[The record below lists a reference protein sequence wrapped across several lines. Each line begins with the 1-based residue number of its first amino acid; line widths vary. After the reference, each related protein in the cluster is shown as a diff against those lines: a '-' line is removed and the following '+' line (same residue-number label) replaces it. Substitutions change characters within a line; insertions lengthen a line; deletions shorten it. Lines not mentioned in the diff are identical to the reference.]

1 MSELTSCERN
11 DKLNASACG
20 SHTDCGSQST
30 GQDSWLY
37 CSCGNNGGRKRLPA
51 GGTWKGPKAGGA
63 ASGSFVE
70 GGTLAKSRTSVP
82 PGSVLFLAPK
92 CIKIAIFSNNTTTTA
107 RGRNADLGLA
117 RSSVGRALSVLCSGS
132 CLEPTSLR
140 LYFCVILVRHGA
152 YIRYV
157 RLPPERVCMVPGR

>member
-1 MSELTSCERN
+1 MLSLLLQPAR
-11 DKLNASACG
+11 
-20 SHTDCGSQST
+20 HT
-30 GQDSWLY
+30 
-37 CSCGNNGGRKRLPA
+37 GNNGGRKRLPA
-51 GGTWKGPKAGGA
+51 GGTWKGPKAGEA

-70 GGTLAKSRTSVP
+70 GGTLAKSRTSGR

-92 CIKIAIFSNNTTTTA
+92 CIKNAIFSNNTTTTA

-157 RLPPERVCMVPGR
+157 RLYACYTRGRCACAEMQLQLGGRAAAGGHGGPIADI

>member
-1 MSELTSCERN
+1 MVSEKRKIDHNNLSFYFPI
-11 DKLNASACG
+11 LMWPVSLH
-20 SHTDCGSQST
+20 S
-30 GQDSWLY
+30 
-37 CSCGNNGGRKRLPA
+37 GNNGGRKRLPA

-70 GGTLAKSRTSVP
+70 GGTLVKSRTSVP

-157 RLPPERVCMVPGR
+157 RLHAEERECPACRRAPHPE